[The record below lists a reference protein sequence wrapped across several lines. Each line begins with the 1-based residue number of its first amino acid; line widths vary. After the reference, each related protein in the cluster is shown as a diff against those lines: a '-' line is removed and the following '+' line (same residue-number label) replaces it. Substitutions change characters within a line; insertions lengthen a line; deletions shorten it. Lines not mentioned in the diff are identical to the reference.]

1 MAKPLWPN
9 VSNVQ
14 YRSERNWPLESRRR
28 EDARER

>member
-14 YRSERNWPLESRRR
+14 YRNERNEPLAGRQR
-28 EDARER
+28 EGSRER

>member
-14 YRSERNWPLESRRR
+14 YRSERIEPLAGRQR
-28 EDARER
+28 EGSRER

>member
-1 MAKPLWPN
+1 MATPLWPN

-14 YRSERNWPLESRRR
+14 YRSERNWPVSRQR